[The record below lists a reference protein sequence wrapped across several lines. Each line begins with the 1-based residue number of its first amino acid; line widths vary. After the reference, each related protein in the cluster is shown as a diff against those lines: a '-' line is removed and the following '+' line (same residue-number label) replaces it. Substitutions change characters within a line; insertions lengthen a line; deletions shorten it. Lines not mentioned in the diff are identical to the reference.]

1 VNDAIAAAIGVKTA
15 AGVFA
20 RSNTPAAAVA

>member
-20 RSNTPAAAVA
+20 RSNTPAATMV